1 MDTLTIKRIL
11 VPIDF
16 SLTSLKALDQ
26 ALVLAKHS
34 HAEITLIHVIN
45 TMLSAADPLYFSIPR
60 SAEYEAEMHKT
71 CETELIKLGA
81 KMQKQNAIE
90 IKAVTVQGDACGE
103 ILKLAEE
110 LPADMII
117 MGTHGTSGIK
127 EFMLGSNTI
136 RIISKANC
144 PVLSVQQSFTPG
156 FKKILVPFRNKPHS
170 REKLNDAI
178 ILAQLYKASIH
189 LLGVNEAQDEEVHH
203 KLFLEAAQMK
213 KIAESQGL
221 HCTTHLITG
230 GYLAKELLGYAKE
243 VGADLIVVMSD
254 LDSMSLSDFILGPV
268 AQQVVNHSHIPILS
282 IRPTFNRQT
291 VDLKGYG
298 W

>member
-1 MDTLTIKRIL
+1 MDTLTIKKIL

-16 SLTSLKALDQ
+16 SLTSLRALDL
-26 ALVLAKHS
+26 ALALAKSS

-45 TMLSAADPLYFSIPR
+45 NMLSAADPLYFSIPR
-60 SAEYEAEMHKT
+60 SAEYEAEIHKA
-71 CETELIKLGA
+71 CENELVKLGA
-81 KMQKQNAIE
+81 KMAEKKSSVV
-90 IKAVTVQGDACGE
+90 KAVTVQGDACSE
-103 ILKLAEE
+103 ILKLAKE
-110 LPADMII
+110 LPADIII

-127 EFMLGSNTI
+127 EFMLGSNVI
-136 RIISKANC
+136 RVITKANC

-178 ILAQLYKASIH
+178 VLAKLCGASIH
-189 LLGVNEAQDEEVHH
+189 LLGVNEELDEEVHH
-203 KLFLEAAQMK
+203 KLSLEAAQIK
-213 KIAESQGL
+213 KIVESNGL
-221 HCTTHLITG
+221 QCTTHLITG
-230 GYLAKELLGYAKE
+230 GYLAKELLCYAKE
-243 VGADLIVVMSD
+243 IGADLLVVMSD
-254 LDSMSLSDFILGPV
+254 LDRMSLSDFILGPL

-282 IRPTFNRQT
+282 IHPTFNRQT